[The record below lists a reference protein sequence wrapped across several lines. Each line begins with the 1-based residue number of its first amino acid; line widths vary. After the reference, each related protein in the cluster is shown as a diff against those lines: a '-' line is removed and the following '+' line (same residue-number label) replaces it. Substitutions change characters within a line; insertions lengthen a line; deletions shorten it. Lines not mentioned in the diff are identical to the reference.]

1 MTARS
6 HSARARHVAT
16 RAAEMPYAAVMWR
29 SRALV
34 AALFVV
40 SASSLAFEIALTRI
54 LSLLFQYHYAFLSL
68 SLAIL
73 GLGLGAALGQFY
85 ARSRSSGD
93 ASIPLALLALSLAF
107 PLVAAFLAWYPST
120 TSVLPQAAAALLPF
134 LAIGAFGALAFSS
147 SAAQSGFLYGAD
159 LAGGAAGVAA
169 AVGLLSLLDP
179 FNVLLALGALDA
191 LVALGLSL
199 FAQRRPLGAG
209 ALASAL
215 LSGGLMAINLLYAPI
230 AYSPARLSGAP
241 RDKTMLSVL
250 HDPSQSAR
258 IAYTTWDPF
267 ARIDVVQTAD
277 PDVQYVFTDGGAG
290 STMYR
295 LDGDLARWASLRDTL
310 EYIPFT
316 VGTADQTLVLG
327 AGAGKDVLMALL
339 GGAGTVTAVE
349 VNPAMVEATRQF
361 ADYNGAILDHPQVSL
376 VVGDGRAFVEQSS
389 ERYDLVY
396 INLAYTQA
404 ATPASQSLVEN
415 YIFTRQA
422 FRAYVAHLRPGGRLA
437 IVSHNALE
445 GSRAAITG
453 LQALADGGEPL
464 PEALGHLALLMLPA
478 QDPTERKS
486 VMVLSKEPL
495 AEQEIRDLAAA
506 SGRLGLQPLYLPGV
520 FEAPFAPLL
529 NGTTMEDFLAVD
541 PGYELW
547 PTDDDRPFFFKLD
560 LGLPHPI
567 WQALLATGA
576 LALLLLGVG
585 LWQRRALHRG
595 ERGLLGLIGVAL
607 TGAGF
612 MLVEVPLIQRF
623 QLLLGQPI
631 LSLALVLGT
640 LLLASGAG
648 SVLSQHW
655 STRQM
660 RRRIG
665 LAALSIVAIGLIY
678 YPALPLLTER
688 LIGASLLWR
697 LLAIVGLTA
706 LIGIPMGMPFP
717 SMLRLSGARQASG
730 IPMLWGINGAFSALG
745 SVLAMAVAM
754 TWGFGGAMIAGLA
767 HYLVLG
773 ALSWPRWR
781 A

>member
-6 HSARARHVAT
+6 RPAHARHIAAQ
-16 RAAEMPYAAVMWR
+16 AAEVPYATVTWR
-29 SRALV
+29 SGAFI

-40 SASSLAFEIALTRI
+40 SISSLSSEIALTRI

-73 GLGLGAALGQFY
+73 GLGLGAVLGY
-85 ARSRSSGD
+85 WARSRSNSD
-93 ASIPLALLALSLAF
+93 ADMSLALLALSLAF
-107 PLVAAFLAWYPST
+107 PLVATFLAWYPST
-120 TSVLPQAAAALLPF
+120 ASVLPQAAAALLPY

-147 SAAQSGFLYGAD
+147 AAAHSGFLYGAD
-159 LAGGAAGVAA
+159 LAGGAVGVAA
-169 AVGLLSLLDP
+169 ALGLLSVLDP
-179 FNVLLALGALDA
+179 FSVLLALGAVGA
-191 LVALGLSL
+191 LAALGLALLS
-199 FAQRRPLGAG
+199 QRRPLGAA
-209 ALASAL
+209 ALVSVL
-215 LSGGLMAINLLYAPI
+215 LSGGLLAINLLYAPI
-230 AYSPARLSGAP
+230 AYAPARLSGVP
-241 RDKTMLSVL
+241 RDKTMLGIL
-250 HDPSQSAR
+250 RDPGQSAR
-258 IAYTTWDPF
+258 IVYTTWDPF
-267 ARIDVVQTAD
+267 ARVDVVQTAD

-316 VGTADQTLVLG
+316 VGSADQTLVLG

-349 VNPAMVEATRQF
+349 VNPAMVKATRQF
-361 ADYNGAILDHPQVSL
+361 ADYNGAILDYPQVSL
-376 VVGDGRAFVEQSS
+376 AVEDGRAFVERSS
-389 ERYDLVY
+389 ERYDLIY
-396 INLAYTQA
+396 IDLAYTQA

-486 VMVLSKEPL
+486 VMVLSKTPL

-529 NGTTMEDFLAVD
+529 RGTTMEDFLAAD

-560 LGLPHPI
+560 PGLPRPVG
-567 WQALLATGA
+567 QALWAAGA

-585 LWQRRALHRG
+585 LWQRRVLHRG
-595 ERGLLGLIGVAL
+595 ERRLLGPIGVAL

-623 QLLLGQPI
+623 QLLLGHPM

-640 LLLASGAG
+640 LLLAGGAG
-648 SVLSQHW
+648 SMLSQRW
-655 STRQM
+655 PTRQL
-660 RRRIG
+660 RRRVGVVAI
-665 LAALSIVAIGLIY
+665 AIVAIGLIY
-678 YPALPLLTER
+678 YPALPKLTAQ
-688 LIGASLLWR
+688 LIGASLPWR

-717 SMLRLSGARQASG
+717 SMLRLSGARHPSG

-745 SVLAMAVAM
+745 AVLAMAVAI

-767 HYLVLG
+767 HYLALG
-773 ALSWPRWR
+773 ALAWPWWR